1 MKRLKSSIGTLK
13 GKHMYICVHAE
24 KCKCTYM
31 GVFATGEFKYF
42 FLIAHGH

>member
-13 GKHMYICVHAE
+13 GKHMHICVHAE

-31 GVFATGEFKYF
+31 CVFATGGFKYF
-42 FLIAHGH
+42 FLKADGH